1 MKKLFLKSL
10 FAAACCLVFPAGM
23 SAQFSGSGSG
33 TKDDPYRIFNADQ
46 LNQVRNFVGKTD
58 VYFSLEADID
68 MTQWIAENNPS
79 QGWLPIGNNNSGFRG
94 KFNGNGHTIS
104 NLWINRPN
112 TDYIGLFGYI
122 STGADIQN
130 LKLENADYAGKDY
143 VGGFVGY
150 CNNANSITSCVFK
163 GKISGNDYIGGICGY
178 IYNRYYGEHDLTISD
193 CFTYSHIKGR
203 DYIGGICGYNNNYNR
218 YGNNNRLR
226 SSVSDCI
233 SYNNIDGRDYIGGIY
248 GYAYCYNSNSDSN
261 NYITTSD
268 CYSYNHI
275 NGNNYI
281 GGIYGYTCSYSDSY
295 NDITTSDCFTNG
307 IIKGNESLGGIAG
320 YLTKEE
326 RNDGVCSIKKCYSN
340 NSIIEGKNYVGGI
353 FGNSTANDIQISKNV
368 SLNEVISSDNNL
380 YRIGNNGG
388 FDNNLAWVLTQ
399 MLLNGAKQPIPD
411 DSGANGTSTG
421 LSTLKLQATY
431 EGLGWDFTDTWQ
443 IEETESFPYFKNQTA
458 PPYFQQALKKGDTNL
473 SGQCAEAGT
482 VTVSIDDKVYT
493 VQSSGNTW
501 SLTLDNPL
509 QAGDVVDVWVQAEGK
524 MPSYVVSQTVSLA
537 GGGTESDPFV
547 ISTPEDMQAISSDDT
562 ENAYYK
568 LANDI
573 DLTEWIET
581 NSPADGWIPVT
592 LRGTFDGDGHT
603 ISGLW
608 CSTDEGGLFDKL
620 VSGAAV
626 KDVKVKIADG
636 KAVKG
641 SNYAGGIVAISMGTI
656 TNSTVTG
663 TIEGGSAAGGI
674 TGQSS
679 MGSVTRCMVTGTIK
693 GRSAAG
699 GIAGQSS
706 GSISQCYTLGEVM
719 SETGSAKAGGIVGEN
734 QSGSCVNDSYSS
746 AVITATSDNSY
757 AAGIA
762 GYNSG
767 TIERCYSDGAISGYA
782 IAGICGYNTG
792 AEAKVNGCVAANRS
806 LSAYKSALRVL
817 GGYASDASAPATSDN
832 YAFEGMPVS
841 VNNVPQKI
849 YDDPLNGTTKTIDE
863 LYRKATY
870 EALGWDMENIWDI
883 DEGSSLPYFEE
894 FSIQV
899 SEISLNNTEATIER
913 QSTLRLTA
921 TVLPEDCRNNTLKW
935 SSDNEEVAT
944 VDENG
949 LVTAVSVGEANITA
963 TAVDGSGVT
972 ATCKVTV
979 TPKLVTSVT
988 LDESELT
995 IEKGYTAQLTA
1006 TVAPDDADNLGLT
1019 WTSDNEE
1026 VATVDENGLVTAVSA
1041 GEANITA
1048 TAVDGSGVTA
1058 TCKVTVTPKLV
1069 TSVTLD
1075 ESELTIEKGFTE
1087 QLTATVAPDDAD
1099 NLSLAWTSDNEEVA
1113 TVDENGLVTAV
1124 GEGTATIT
1132 ATANDGSGVAASCVV
1147 TVTFIDGI
1155 ADIEASKVTVLA
1167 ANGRITVSGKEQ
1179 DDTVSVYDTGGR
1191 LLYRGESDV
1200 IDVPRKAVYIVTVS
1214 GKSYKVIVP

>member
-1 MKKLFLKSL
+1 MKELYLKNL
-10 FAAACCLVFPAGM
+10 LAVICCAVIPIGM

-79 QGWLPIGNNNSGFRG
+79 QGWLPIEGNNYVKTFN
-94 KFNGNGHTIS
+94 FNGNGHTIK

-112 TDYIGLFGYI
+112 SNYVGLFGYI
-122 STGADIQN
+122 ATEGRIYN
-130 LKLENADYAGKDY
+130 LKLENANYVGKDY
-143 VGGFVGY
+143 IGGII
-150 CNNANSITSCVFK
+150 AESSCMNLESCDFN
-163 GKISGNDYIGGICGY
+163 GEISGNDYLGGILGY
-178 IYNRYYGEHDLTISD
+178 VDVSENTKINNCFSRCKIAGNDCAGGIVGKVSCTYDEAAIKSRSIKISNCSSYNKISGN
-193 CFTYSHIKGR
+193 S
-203 DYIGGICGYNNNYNR
+203 YIGGI
-218 YGNNNRLR
+218 
-226 SSVSDCI
+226 
-233 SYNNIDGRDYIGGIY
+233 IGSAYTTKSADIY
-248 GYAYCYNSNSDSN
+248 VNS
-261 NYITTSD
+261 
-268 CYSYNHI
+268 CYSYNAI
-275 NGNNYI
+275 KGKKNL
-281 GGIYGYTCSYSDSY
+281 GGITGFYNRYNSRILSYYDHISNCY
-295 NDITTSDCFTNG
+295 TNG
-307 IIKGNESLGGIAG
+307 FIIGDSNIGGIAG
-320 YLTKEE
+320 YFEDRYGGIGIT
-326 RNDGVCSIKKCYSN
+326 DCYANFN
-340 NSIIEGKNYVGGI
+340 NIQGNNYVSGI
-353 FGNSTANDIQISKNV
+353 IGNATSDDPYYNIKNNV
-368 SLNEVISSDNNL
+368 AINKRISSINDLFRVGCNIENTL
-380 YRIGNNGG
+380 DYK
-388 FDNNLAWVLTQ
+388 NLAWTLTQ
-399 MLLNGAKQPIPD
+399 MFLDGVKQPIPD
-411 DSGANGTSTG
+411 DSDENGINAG
-421 LSTLKLQATY
+421 LSSLMLQATY

-458 PPYFQQALKKGDTNL
+458 PPYFQQTLKKGDTNL
-473 SGQCAEAGT
+473 SGQCTEAGT
-482 VTVSIDDKVYT
+482 VTVSIGDKVYT

-501 SLTLDNPL
+501 SLTLDEPL
-509 QAGDVVDVWVQAEGK
+509 QAGDVVDVWVQVEGK
-524 MPSYVVSQTVSLA
+524 MPSYVVSQTVSLL

-547 ISTPEDMQAISSDDT
+547 ISTPEDMQAISSDNT
-562 ENAYYK
+562 ENAHYK

-581 NSPADGWIPVT
+581 NSSTDGWIPVT

-608 CSTDEGGLFDKL
+608 CYAEDGGLFDKL

-674 TGQSS
+674 
-679 MGSVTRCMVTGTIK
+679 
-693 GRSAAG
+693 
-699 GIAGQSS
+699 AGQSS

-734 QSGSCVNDSYSS
+734 QSGSSVNDSYSS
-746 AVITATSDNSY
+746 AVITATEDNSY

-817 GGYASDASAPATSDN
+817 GGYASDASAPVTSDN

-870 EALGWDMENIWDI
+870 EMLGWDMENIWDI

-899 SEISLNNTEATIER
+899 SEISLDKTGATLER
-913 QSTLRLTA
+913 QSTLQLTA
-921 TVLPEDCRNNTLKW
+921 TVLPVDCRNTTL
-935 SSDNEEVAT
+935 S
-944 VDENG
+944 
-949 LVTAVSVGEANITA
+949 
-963 TAVDGSGVT
+963 
-972 ATCKVTV
+972 
-979 TPKLVTSVT
+979 
-988 LDESELT
+988 
-995 IEKGYTAQLTA
+995 
-1006 TVAPDDADNLGLT
+1006 

-1026 VATVDENGLVTAVSA
+1026 VATVDG
-1041 GEANITA
+1041 
-1048 TAVDGSGVTA
+1048 
-1058 TCKVTVTPKLV
+1058 
-1069 TSVTLD
+1069 
-1075 ESELTIEKGFTE
+1075 
-1087 QLTATVAPDDAD
+1087 
-1099 NLSLAWTSDNEEVA
+1099 
-1113 TVDENGLVTAV
+1113 NGLVTAV
-1124 GEGTATIT
+1124 GVGTANIT
-1132 ATANDGSGVAASCVV
+1132 ATANDGSGVSASCVV

-1155 ADIEASKVTVLA
+1155 ADIETSKVTVLA
-1167 ANGRITVSGKEQ
+1167 ANGRITVSGKEK

-1191 LLYRGESDV
+1191 LLYHGESNV
-1200 IDVPRKAVYIVTVS
+1200 IDVPRKAMYIVTVS
-1214 GKSYKVIVP
+1214 GKNYKVIVP